1 MSTHTNRP
9 STAALVAAVASAA
22 MLALPVWGATL
33 RGTATLQDG
42 SVRLSDLFDPVDHD
56 RVIGPAPEPGGRIV
70 VEAAQLAAIARQFNV
85 EWRPASPSERTI
97 VERPGSAF
105 PRAQMMAALQAAL
118 AVAGVPTDADIE
130 LPVYAAP
137 MVPPDGSAE
146 PEVGQ
151 VDYEPVSGRFTALL
165 SVTANGMA
173 PAHARLSG
181 RVQPMVEIPVA
192 ARRIM
197 VGDVVTPADIQVSR
211 IRASGVRANVVQWP
225 AQAIG
230 MSLLHAVSAGA
241 PLPMA
246 DLGRPVLVHKN
257 SVVTMQLDS
266 PGLSLSAQ
274 GVAAEDGALG
284 ERIRVINPASRAVV
298 VAEVMGPGRVRV
310 EAGQPTILP
319 PGANIPARL
328 AAR

>member
-1 MSTHTNRP
+1 MSRP

-33 RGTATLQDG
+33 RGTVTLQDP
-42 SVRLSDLFDPVDHD
+42 SVRLSDLFDSVDAD

-70 VEAAQLAAIARQFNV
+70 VEAAQLAAIARQFNID
-85 EWRPASPSERTI
+85 WRPAGSGERSVI
-97 VERPGSAF
+97 ERPGVAF
-105 PRAQMMAALQAAL
+105 PRAEAMAALQTAL
-118 AVAGVPTDADIE
+118 AVAGVPADADIE
-130 LPVYAAP
+130 MPVYLPP
-137 MVPPDGSAE
+137 MVPPDGSAA
-146 PEVGQ
+146 PEVSQ
-151 VDYEPVSGRFTALL
+151 VDYEPISGRFTALL
-165 SVTANGMA
+165 SVTANGMN

-181 RVQPMVEIPVA
+181 RVQTMVELPVA

-197 VGDVVTPADIQVSR
+197 VGDVVAPGDIRVAR
-211 IRASGVRANVVQWP
+211 VRAAGVRANVVQWP
-225 AQAIG
+225 AQAVG
-230 MSLLHAVSAGA
+230 MALLHAVSAGS

-257 SVVTMQLDS
+257 SLVAMQLDT

-274 GVAAEDGALG
+274 GVAAEDGALS

-298 VAEVMGPGRVRV
+298 TAEVMGPGRVRV
-310 EAGQPTILP
+310 EAGQPTILA
-319 PGANIPARL
+319 PGANVPSRL